1 VYEPCLRPAEHI
13 ASELSERER
22 PSNFGLLDYFRIQI
36 LYDQNYDEK
45 DLLYYALAVGR
56 NTFVWPAAIVVQVL
70 IAEASSPSSWQGIW
84 QGGS

>member
-1 VYEPCLRPAEHI
+1 MYEPCSRPAEHI
-13 ASELSERER
+13 ASKLSERER

-36 LYDQNYDEK
+36 LYDDEK

-56 NTFVWPAAIVVQVL
+56 NTFVWPAAIIVQVL
-70 IAEASSPSSWQGIW
+70 IAEASSPSSWQGIG